1 MKSRKLSRKRRR
13 VTIVSAAAA
22 SVVAGVALVPNW
34 SAGAAVTNDPTVDA
48 ATKATFQKLA
58 DAVFTD
64 RTQALVD
71 DSSAGKHGSKH
82 HRLTSGFSGKVRLS
96 GTQSREENT
105 ALTQLRGR
113 KAVLAK
119 LGEKYSGAR
128 TNVTLDATQV
138 KGRQAKVAVT
148 ETTTLT
154 YRKIRGNEP
163 KTTGFQAHHELTF
176 QADSKGNW
184 QLTGI
189 HGTDDGVAVNQV
201 RKPPVVPKPP
211 APPSTKAPTATPA
224 TKAPSSI
231 PTTKAP
237 SPVPT
242 TKAPSSIPTTKAPSP
257 VPTTKAPSPV
267 PTTKAPTT
275 APVPSTTAPVPSTTA
290 PVPSTTA
297 PAPVPS
303 TTAPTVAN
311 SGNPPAAT
319 RSATTT
325 NPPAAPKNFSASGY
339 DYKAMADY
347 AAKHWSNY
355 NKDYPSF
362 DGAGA
367 GGDCTNFVSQALK
380 AGGWKHVPGYV
391 YDHTKW
397 FGNSEIQS
405 HSFIGVNEFSWFAL
419 SSQRVTGLANVY
431 QMDVG
436 DVLQVDFNRDGSKD
450 HTMIVSYRSPQGVP
464 YLSYHSTNTYNR
476 SVASI
481 IASYP
486 NAYYYAY
493 RT

>member
-1 MKSRKLSRKRRR
+1 M
-13 VTIVSAAAA
+13 
-22 SVVAGVALVPNW
+22 ALVPNW
-34 SAGAAVTNDPTVDA
+34 SAGAAVTDDPTVDT

-128 TNVTLDATQV
+128 TNVTLNATQV

-189 HGTDDGVAVNQV
+189 RGTDDGVAVNQV
-201 RKPPVVPKPP
+201 RKPPVVPQPP
-211 APPSTKAPTATPA
+211 ARPSTKAPTATPA

-242 TKAPSSIPTTKAPSP
+242 TKAP
-257 VPTTKAPSPV
+257 
-267 PTTKAPTT
+267 
-275 APVPSTTAPVPSTTA
+275 TTAPVPSTTA

-486 NAYYYAY
+486 TAYYYAY